1 MSLTS
6 FWNDLSIR
14 KKLTIPCVTIN
25 LLLLFT
31 GGYIYWSASGLAR
44 DISTLQNDSLTRAFK
59 YRTLKEDIIQIQQWL
74 TDMAATRGAE
84 GYDDG
89 FAQAER
95 YYNHALGLIN
105 EAITDHEKSGHHETA
120 QKLRKFRDDL
130 ESYYEMGKKMA
141 SAYIEGGPAKGNSVM
156 DQFDPYASRLSEEIG
171 EFINDKEEALKDSIG
186 ALKATTEGI
195 GKEIVTVFVCV
206 FLFSAIFAQL
216 TTGNIIASI
225 NDAFA
230 FIQKVASGDLT
241 ANVKVKSRDEIGQLC
256 SAMNR
261 MVENLRKM
269 VGDSFTSLVDF
280 DKKSDDL
287 NQLAQ
292 DLRRLSQRSRGLV
305 EEMKEGMVT
314 ANENVGSVAAAME
327 EMTATISEISANTAE
342 TKNISMM
349 AKEDAEG
356 AQEVIA
362 RLVESSQKIE
372 EVSKLIGSIAEQTN
386 LLALNATIEAAR
398 AGEAGKGF
406 AVVANEVKELAKQT
420 SDSIVEIDE
429 VIRDIVQGSHK
440 ASDAV
445 KLIVDTIEKVAEYS
459 DSVAASVEEQ
469 SATTNEVSSRS
480 QEASMEVSRVSG
492 LTDDIVQGGED
503 TIRMAEMI
511 LETAQGIKERSA
523 RLEEDISAFRV

>member
-1 MSLTS
+1 ML
-6 FWNDLSIR
+6 
-14 KKLTIPCVTIN
+14 P
-25 LLLLFT
+25 
-31 GGYIYWSASGLAR
+31 
-44 DISTLQNDSLTRAFK
+44 
-59 YRTLKEDIIQIQQWL
+59 YRTLSGDIIQIQQWL
-74 TDMAATRGAE
+74 TDISATRGAE

-89 FAQAER
+89 FAEAEK
-95 YYNHALGLIN
+95 YYNHALGLLN
-105 EAITDHEKSGHHETA
+105 EAIADHEATGHLETA
-120 QKLRKFRDDL
+120 RKLKKFRDDL

-141 SAYIEGGPAKGNSVM
+141 SAYIEGGPAKGNPVM
-156 DQFDPYASRLSEEIG
+156 DQFDPYAYRLFEEIAQ
-171 EFINDKEEALKDSIG
+171 FINDKEQTLKDSIV
-186 ALKATTEGI
+186 ALKASSESI
-195 GKEIVTVFVCV
+195 GKQIVVVFVGV

-216 TTGNIIASI
+216 TTRNMIASI

-241 ANVKVKSRDEIGQLC
+241 TNVKVKSSDEIGQLC

-269 VGDSFTSLVDF
+269 VGDSNASLVDF
-280 DKKSDDL
+280 ENKSNDL
-287 NQLAQ
+287 NELAQ
-292 DLRRLSQRSRGLV
+292 DLRKLSQRSRELV

-327 EMTATISEISANTAE
+327 QMTATISEISANTAE
-342 TKNISMM
+342 TKNISMT

-429 VIRDIVQGSHK
+429 VVRDIVQGSHK

-445 KLIVDTIEKVAEYS
+445 KLIVDTIERVAEYS

-503 TIRMAEMI
+503 TIKMAEKI
-511 LETAQGIKERSA
+511 LYTAQGIKERSA
-523 RLEEDISAFRV
+523 KLEEDISAFRV